1 MLIINVILLFSFAF
15 LGTRQVIWLFTG
27 IFLKFVFS
35 MLCVQWTKS
44 GNKSAEVMVNCGHL
58 CDCYKSSMLDCF
70 VWSIPSTFVKS
81 FMYNSALY
89 TSFFLT
95 LHTLGWHANVK
106 FNFFTYH
113 DFMFRWIVAR
123 KWKSLI
129 KYFWMLLRRQKLKTY
144 WLDYHYSIGV
154 LRWKFVVSM

>member
-15 LGTRQVIWLFTG
+15 LGTRQVIGLFTG

-44 GNKSAEVMVNCGHL
+44 GNKSAELMVNCGHL
-58 CDCYKSSMLDCF
+58 CDCYKSLMLDCF

-89 TSFFLT
+89 TFFF
-95 LHTLGWHANVK
+95 NVAHFGLACK
-106 FNFFTYH
+106 
-113 DFMFRWIVAR
+113 R
-123 KWKSLI
+123 KI
-129 KYFWMLLRRQKLKTY
+129 QLLYLP
-144 WLDYHYSIGV
+144 WLY
-154 LRWKFVVSM
+154 VSMNCSKKTKVPDQILLNVTQTAKIENILTGLSLFDWGS